1 MNKPI
6 IINVV
11 KYDVRDK
18 LESDNIRFRC
28 HIMHNPCKA
37 KTKKIHT
44 PKNILLLDMLKIFIF
59 SIFSARFSD

>member
-1 MNKPI
+1 MNKQI

-28 HIMHNPCKA
+28 HMHNPCKA
-37 KTKKIHT
+37 KKY
-44 PKNILLLDMLKIFIF
+44 N
-59 SIFSARFSD
+59 SA

>member
-1 MNKPI
+1 MVRERNKKKTTENYVERLHQEMNKQI

-37 KTKKIHT
+37 KT
-44 PKNILLLDMLKIFIF
+44 
-59 SIFSARFSD
+59 

>member
-1 MNKPI
+1 MNKQI

-28 HIMHNPCKA
+28 HSCI
-37 KTKKIHT
+37 KIT
-44 PKNILLLDMLKIFIF
+44 LTF
-59 SIFSARFSD
+59 SVLC

>member
-1 MNKPI
+1 MNRQI

-37 KTKKIHT
+37 KTSIHR
-44 PKNILLLDMLKIFIF
+44 NIIKYNCPHVYPWIFT
-59 SIFSARFSD
+59 D

>member
-1 MNKPI
+1 MEITLGHKYRWHATTKL

-18 LESDNIRFRC
+18 LESDNIGFRC

-37 KTKKIHT
+37 KKI
-44 PKNILLLDMLKIFIF
+44 N
-59 SIFSARFSD
+59 SS